1 MPRDLRIIPNRNTT
15 GSTQQPTI
23 YFSGTTVGS
32 INLKVEDDGSVVF
45 EGNNGGLFN
54 ITDSKDGLLSSV
66 NDVSGLPIFSVYS
79 SDKIIAGGYNQNA
92 LIVDNDKVFIGSD
105 TRSVPTGT
113 KLTVSGNTLIIGTL
127 SATTISNINTSNIN
141 ALSLSANTISA
152 NTISTTDITSTN
164 YFLPSLLLNPANTKI
179 LTTNSFTNKIELTD
193 SSSLATI
200 DYYVTGGTFSTGTLT
215 LFKGNGNVVITGF
228 TSTDTYV
235 TGITYSNNNIT
246 ILSNENKPNLTVK
259 ISLMTGL
266 TINGNLLVNQDITT
280 SNIKTN
286 YIFDRNNNSGLIG
299 QVLVN
304 TPLGVEWQNSSD
316 CNSSYITTNGL
327 ESKLIGVISGFTNGT
342 YIIKSYVTSFS
353 GTSKYGIWERTLGVV
368 TTGGTPN
375 VVINSEEIN
384 SYSPGFLS
392 SQVTYLPQNNN
403 QIEVYVSGLTAENLY
418 WESYFE
424 IIGQDC
430 GLSSQ
435 LSSSSLGSFGT
446 SVNNGTNV
454 VTLGQKGYVK
464 MPYPGTITD
473 WSIMANQTGNVVIDL
488 WKTTF
493 AAFPPTVSNSILNGN
508 YLTLSNQQSKLDP
521 ILTGWTSTSFLAGDV
536 FTFNILSA
544 DTITNLNLTINVLKT

>member
-1 MPRDLRIIPNRNTT
+1 
-15 GSTQQPTI
+15 
-23 YFSGTTVGS
+23 
-32 INLKVEDDGSVVF
+32 
-45 EGNNGGLFN
+45 
-54 ITDSKDGLLSSV
+54 
-66 NDVSGLPIFSVYS
+66 
-79 SDKIIAGGYNQNA
+79 
-92 LIVDNDKVFIGSD
+92 
-105 TRSVPTGT
+105 
-113 KLTVSGNTLIIGTL
+113 
-127 SATTISNINTSNIN
+127 
-141 ALSLSANTISA
+141 
-152 NTISTTDITSTN
+152 
-164 YFLPSLLLNPANTKI
+164 
-179 LTTNSFTNKIELTD
+179 
-193 SSSLATI
+193 
-200 DYYVTGGTFSTGTLT
+200 
-215 LFKGNGNVVITGF
+215 
-228 TSTDTYV
+228 
-235 TGITYSNNNIT
+235 
-246 ILSNENKPNLTVK
+246 
-259 ISLMTGL
+259 MTGL

>member
-127 SATTISNINTSNIN
+127 SATTISNINTPNVN
-141 ALSLSANTISA
+141 TLSLSA

-215 LFKGNGNVVITGF
+215 LFKGNGNVVITGH
-228 TSTDTYV
+228 
-235 TGITYSNNNIT
+235 
-246 ILSNENKPNLTVK
+246 
-259 ISLMTGL
+259 
-266 TINGNLLVNQDITT
+266 GNH
-280 SNIKTN
+280 
-286 YIFDRNNNSGLIG
+286 LI
-299 QVLVN
+299 
-304 TPLGVEWQNSSD
+304 D
-316 CNSSYITTNGL
+316 
-327 ESKLIGVISGFTNGT
+327 VIELF
-342 YIIKSYVTSFS
+342 
-353 GTSKYGIWERTLGVV
+353 
-368 TTGGTPN
+368 
-375 VVINSEEIN
+375 
-384 SYSPGFLS
+384 
-392 SQVTYLPQNNN
+392 
-403 QIEVYVSGLTAENLY
+403 
-418 WESYFE
+418 
-424 IIGQDC
+424 
-430 GLSSQ
+430 
-435 LSSSSLGSFGT
+435 
-446 SVNNGTNV
+446 
-454 VTLGQKGYVK
+454 
-464 MPYPGTITD
+464 
-473 WSIMANQTGNVVIDL
+473 
-488 WKTTF
+488 
-493 AAFPPTVSNSILNGN
+493 
-508 YLTLSNQQSKLDP
+508 
-521 ILTGWTSTSFLAGDV
+521 
-536 FTFNILSA
+536 
-544 DTITNLNLTINVLKT
+544 